1 MISKK
6 ILLIV
11 IASIALGSIIGLSI
25 NASAQTTPIP
35 SWVKNTAK
43 WWGEGQI
50 SDSDYIQSLQWL
62 IDNGILN
69 VPKSNSIQSTQP
81 PTPSPEQQNAPQA
94 QSNAVEGF
102 SGTQCARDPIAQN
115 VVHMTGKYTNGAQP
129 YSFVSIK
136 LGLLDSNGNV
146 VATGAGIIS
155 NIGAYSTKIFDASA
169 IYAGQFSSCDI
180 QVDTQLP

>member
-6 ILLIV
+6 LLLII
-11 IASIALGSIIGLSI
+11 IASIALGSIIGMSI
-25 NASAQTTPIP
+25 NASAQTPTIP

-69 VPKSNSIQSTQP
+69 ISKSNSMQSVP
-81 PTPSPEQQNAPQA
+81 PQSSQDQQNAPQV
-94 QSNAVEGF
+94 QSNTADGF
-102 SGTQCARDPIAQN
+102 SGTQCARDPIAPS

-129 YSFVSIK
+129 YSFVSLK
-136 LGLLDSNGNV
+136 LGLLDSSGNV

-155 NIGAYSTKIFDASA
+155 NIGTYSTKIFDASA

-180 QVDTQLP
+180 QVETQLP